1 MKSSISLG
9 GDDTPQRVEKKTPQK
24 EITEKQEPVKSPTN
38 TIVKRGGVMSSS
50 ISLGNDEPS
59 ADITT
64 ESPTRAT
71 HEVTSIVEGPVSSEL
86 PSTEYNNV
94 PTSNEV
100 R

>member
-1 MKSSISLG
+1 MQSSISLG
-9 GDDTPQRVEKKTPQK
+9 GDGTPQRVEQKTSQK
-24 EITEKQEPVKSPTN
+24 EITEKQETVKSPTH

-71 HEVTSIVEGPVSSEL
+71 HEVTSTVEGPSSEL

-94 PTSNEV
+94 PTSDEV

>member
-1 MKSSISLG
+1 
-9 GDDTPQRVEKKTPQK
+9 
-24 EITEKQEPVKSPTN
+24 
-38 TIVKRGGVMSSS
+38 MSSS

-71 HEVTSIVEGPVSSEL
+71 HEVTSTVEGPVSSEL

>member
-1 MKSSISLG
+1 
-9 GDDTPQRVEKKTPQK
+9 
-24 EITEKQEPVKSPTN
+24 
-38 TIVKRGGVMSSS
+38 MSSS

-59 ADITT
+59 AAITT

-71 HEVTSIVEGPVSSEL
+71 HEVTSTVEGPSSEL

-94 PTSNEV
+94 PTSDEV